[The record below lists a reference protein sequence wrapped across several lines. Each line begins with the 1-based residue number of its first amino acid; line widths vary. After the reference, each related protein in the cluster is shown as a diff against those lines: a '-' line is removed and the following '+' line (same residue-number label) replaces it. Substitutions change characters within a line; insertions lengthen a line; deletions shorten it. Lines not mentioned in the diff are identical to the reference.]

1 MPPASSYGMRKQHV
15 YPKCRSVPNRLHGVK
30 SQSKCNSSVFVTIYR
45 QYYIRENALNSWL
58 SIICCAVCGLQT
70 CTGRYNVKV
79 FCIVFIFCA
88 FNDACGASGFIA
100 STCKMIHEWCTW
112 KALEWND
119 YRGCRG
125 GELLW
130 NTSISIDCLRDEVWK
145 RDLPN
150 TKKKYCP
157 VNRKVDF
164 KLRCYGHGTWSC
176 ISLIYPTPCVI
187 INIS

>member
-1 MPPASSYGMRKQHV
+1 MGWESSMFIQNVGLFLTDYTASNHKVNVIQCFCNYLQTI
-15 YPKCRSVPNRLHGVK
+15 LH
-30 SQSKCNSSVFVTIYR
+30 T
-45 QYYIRENALNSWL
+45 ENALNSSL

-88 FNDACGASGFIA
+88 FNAARDASGFIA

-119 YRGCRG
+119 YRGCMG
-125 GELLW
+125 GELLRY
-130 NTSISIDCLRDEVWK
+130 TSMSIHCVRDEVWK
-145 RDLPN
+145 RALPN
-150 TKKKYCP
+150 TKKYCP
-157 VNRKVDF
+157 VNREVDF
-164 KLRCYGHGTWSC
+164 KLRCYGHGTWSF
-176 ISLIYPTPCVI
+176 IILIFPTPCVI